1 MFAQKFKINIY
12 FFLLLPAGSLRGE
25 EEEEEEE
32 KNVAS
37 WKRGAG
43 GGGCFSYNSEEKQE
57 ILSLRPL
64 CSSGEGDEEQNK
76 EFVSANVKEKKLET
90 VYVKRRRGGEEVGGG
105 RKSGVGVPFLWQHIF
120 NILDNL
126 FSNF

>member
-76 EFVSANVKEKKLET
+76 EFVSANVKEKKIRNCLCEE
-90 VYVKRRRGGEEVGGG
+90 KERRGGSGGG
-105 RKSGVGVPFLWQHIF
+105 QKKWSWGSIF
-120 NILDNL
+120 MATY
-126 FSNF
+126 F